1 METALATTGRTAIV
15 KAGQEANTYAA
26 AGAFADYMGRKASRT
41 LAAQYDDLATF
52 GHYLCEATAGAECPS
67 ADDLQTD
74 PAAWHG
80 VTWGLVAGF
89 VQWMLQ
95 AGYAITSAN
104 RKLSTVKVYAKLA
117 AQAGVIDRAEA
128 AMIRT
133 VAGHGTTEGKRVDE
147 KRTAAGRATRTGHK
161 KAQHVTISKDQAQA
175 LKTQP
180 DTPQGRRDAL
190 LMCLLL
196 DHGLRVGELAGLTD
210 EAIQPGGLLV
220 FYRPK
225 VDKTQTHR
233 LTADALRAVTAYF
246 LQDAPKGAKML
257 RPSCKTGELMT
268 GAGMSERAITE
279 RVRVLGA
286 AVGLVALSAHDCRH
300 YWATRAATMGTDAFA
315 LRDAGGWS
323 SLAMPSRYVEAAT
336 IANERVIL

>member
-1 METALATTGRTAIV
+1 METAITSSRTAIV
-15 KAGQEANTYAA
+15 EAGQVANTYAA
-26 AGAFADYMGRKASRT
+26 AGAFADYMSRKATRT
-41 LAAQYDDLATF
+41 LRAQHDDLATF
-52 GHYLCEATAGAECPS
+52 GHYLCEATAGAECPT
-67 ADDLQTD
+67 ADQLQTD

-89 VQWMLQ
+89 LQWMLG
-95 AGYAITSAN
+95 AGYAVTSAN
-104 RKLSTVKVYAKLA
+104 RKLCTVKVYAKLA
-117 AQAGVIDRAEA
+117 AQAGILDRAES

-133 VAGHGTTEGKRVDE
+133 VSGHSSTEGKRVDE

-161 KAQHVTISKDQAQA
+161 KAQHVTISREQAQA

-180 DTPQGRRDAL
+180 GTPQGRRDAL
-190 LMCLLL
+190 IMCLLL

-210 EAIQPGGLLV
+210 QAIQPGGLLV

-233 LTADALRAVTAYF
+233 LTADSLRAVTAYF
-246 LQDAPKGAKML
+246 LADAPKGGLLL
-257 RPSCKTGELMT
+257 RPSSKSGELLT

-286 AVGLVALSAHDCRH
+286 AVGLAGLSAHDCRH
-300 YWATRAATMGTDAFA
+300 YWATRAATAGTDAFA

-336 IANERVIL
+336 VANERVIL

>member
-1 METALATTGRTAIV
+1 MSTAITSYNRTAV
-15 KAGQEANTYAA
+15 QAAGQTANTYAA
-26 AGAFADYMGRKASRT
+26 AGAFADYMSRKAVRT
-41 LAAQYDDLATF
+41 LSAQRDDLATF
-52 GHYLCEATAGAECPS
+52 GAYLCEATDGADCPT
-67 ADDLQTD
+67 ADQLQQN

-89 VQWMLQ
+89 LQWMLR

-104 RKLSTVKVYAKLA
+104 RKLSSVKVYAKLA
-117 AQAGVIDRAEA
+117 AQAGVIAPAEA

-133 VAGHGTTEGKRVDE
+133 VTGHGKTEGKRVDE
-147 KRTAAGRATRTGHK
+147 KRTGAGRATRKGHK
-161 KAQHVTISKDQAQA
+161 KAQHVSMTREQAQA

-180 DTPQGRRDAL
+180 DTPQGRRDAVI
-190 LMCLLL
+190 MCLLL
-196 DHGLRVGELAGLTD
+196 DHGLRVGELARLTD
-210 EAIQPGGLLV
+210 QAIQPGGLLV

-233 LTADALRAVTAYF
+233 LTSDALRAVTAYF
-246 LQDAPKGAKML
+246 LADAPKGARLL
-257 RPSCKTGELMT
+257 RPSSKSGGLMT

-286 AVGLVALSAHDCRH
+286 AVGLTGLSAHDCRH
-300 YWATRAATMGTDAFA
+300 YWATRAATAGTDAFA

-323 SLAMPSRYVEAAT
+323 SLAMPSRYVEAAA
-336 IANERVIL
+336 IANEGVIL